1 MLFCLQEEVGLKYAA
16 VDFGTNSC
24 RLLIAEIDN
33 EQRLVPLHRGLN
45 QSRLGQ
51 GLINSGKISE
61 EAIKRTL
68 NCIVGYTALIQK
80 SGVLDC
86 RAVATSAVR
95 DAGNRDYF
103 LETMTPYFPGAID
116 IIDGEE
122 EACLTYRG
130 VKHGLGLEPY
140 PVVVD
145 PGGGSTEIIFK
156 QDDGIYI
163 KSLPLGAVRA
173 SESNLGRQS
182 MQKLIE
188 DGLGDIEG
196 LRGHPLVV
204 VGGTATSLV
213 AVKMALTEYKPEL
226 IHGQVLSF
234 QEVRDLSQRLFSV
247 DLEQR
252 KKIPGLQPERA
263 DIIPQGSRI
272 IELIM
277 SLLGAREM
285 IVSESDLLEGI
296 IWSLYYK
303 NERSR

>member
-1 MLFCLQEEVGLKYAA
+1 LKFAA

-24 RLLIAEIDN
+24 RLLIAEILAGKG
-33 EQRLVPLHRGLN
+33 LVPLYRGLYQN
-45 QSRLGQ
+45 RLGQ
-51 GLINSGKISE
+51 GLSKSGKISE

-68 NCIVGYTALIQK
+68 KCLAEYTELIQK
-80 SGVLDC
+80 SEVLAS

-95 DAGNRDYF
+95 DADNRDYF

-122 EACLTYRG
+122 EACLTYQG
-130 VKHGLGLEPY
+130 VKHGLNLEQY

-156 QDDGIYI
+156 QDNSIFI

-173 SESNLGRQS
+173 SESQLSREA
-182 MQKLIE
+182 MLKLLE
-188 DGLGDIEG
+188 DGLEDIDR
-196 LRGHPLVV
+196 LRGHPLVL
-204 VGGTATSLV
+204 VGGTATSL
-213 AVKMALTEYKPEL
+213 AAMKMALIEYKPE
-226 IHGQVLSF
+226 IVHGQVLSF
-234 QEVRDLSQRLFSV
+234 EEVSDLSRRLFSIS
-247 DLEQR
+247 LEER

-277 SLLGAREM
+277 RLLSAQEM
-285 IVSESDLLEGI
+285 IVSESDLLDGT
-296 IWSLYYK
+296 IWSLYYR
-303 NERSR
+303 NM

>member
-1 MLFCLQEEVGLKYAA
+1 LKFAA

-24 RLLIAEIDN
+24 RLLIAEILAGKG
-33 EQRLVPLHRGLN
+33 LVPLYRGLYQN
-45 QSRLGQ
+45 RLGQ
-51 GLINSGKISE
+51 GLSKSGKISE

-68 NCIVGYTALIQK
+68 KCLAEYTELIQK
-80 SGVLDC
+80 SEVLAS

-95 DAGNRDYF
+95 DADNRDYF

-122 EACLTYRG
+122 EACLTYQG
-130 VKHGLGLEPY
+130 VKHGLNLEQY

-156 QDDGIYI
+156 QDNSIFI

-173 SESNLGRQS
+173 SESQLSREA
-182 MQKLIE
+182 MLKLLE
-188 DGLGDIEG
+188 DGLGDIDR
-196 LRGHPLVV
+196 LRGHPLVL
-204 VGGTATSLV
+204 VGGTATSL
-213 AVKMALTEYKPEL
+213 AAMKMALIEYKPEI

-234 QEVRDLSQRLFSV
+234 EEVSDLSRRLFSIS
-247 DLEQR
+247 LEER

-277 SLLGAREM
+277 WLLSAQEM
-285 IVSESDLLEGI
+285 IVSESDLLDGI
-296 IWSLYYK
+296 IWSLYYR
-303 NERSR
+303 NM

>member
-1 MLFCLQEEVGLKYAA
+1 MKFAA

-24 RLLIAEIDN
+24 RLLIAEILAGKG
-33 EQRLVPLHRGLN
+33 LVPLYRGLYQN
-45 QSRLGQ
+45 RLGQ
-51 GLINSGKISE
+51 GLSKSGKISE

-68 NCIVGYTALIQK
+68 KCLAEYTELIQK
-80 SGVLDC
+80 SQVLAS

-95 DAGNRDYF
+95 DAGNRNYF
-103 LETMTPYFPGAID
+103 LEIMTPYFPGAID

-122 EACLTYRG
+122 EACLTYQG
-130 VKHGLGLEPY
+130 VKHGLSLEQY

-156 QDDGIYI
+156 QDNSIFI

-173 SESNLGRQS
+173 SESQLSREA
-182 MQKLIE
+182 MLKLLE
-188 DGLGDIEG
+188 DGLGDIDR
-196 LRGHPLVV
+196 LRGHPLVL
-204 VGGTATSLV
+204 VGGTATSL
-213 AVKMALTEYKPEL
+213 AAMKMALIEYKPEI

-234 QEVRDLSQRLFSV
+234 EEVSDLSRRLFSIS
-247 DLEQR
+247 LEER

-277 SLLGAREM
+277 WLLSAQEM
-285 IVSESDLLEGI
+285 IVSESDLLDGI
-296 IWSLYYK
+296 IWSLYYR
-303 NERSR
+303 NM